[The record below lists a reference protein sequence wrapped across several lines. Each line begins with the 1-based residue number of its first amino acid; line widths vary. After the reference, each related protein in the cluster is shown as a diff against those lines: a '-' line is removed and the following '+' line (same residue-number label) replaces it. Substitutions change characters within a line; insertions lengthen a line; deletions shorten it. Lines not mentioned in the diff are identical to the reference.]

1 MENISELAIAA
12 IVTEKVTTE
21 VHALNFIRMEHRL
34 RRKRK
39 PKRRKLQREKLP
51 ALQARNFLASVPIV
65 GKLTDISAVTA
76 HCSKKIAKSLHCKTL
91 NEYIDLKDSP
101 FEIAQE
107 ARE

>member
-12 IVTEKVTTE
+12 IATEEVTTE
-21 VHALNFIRMEHRL
+21 VRALNYNRMEDRL

-76 HCSKKIAKSLHCKTL
+76 HCSKKIAKSLSSLQLNIAKTFDATL
-91 NEYIDLKDSP
+91 RLQVL
-101 FEIAQE
+101 A
-107 ARE
+107 